1 MRSRV
6 IACLGSVELLD
17 RSRSLY
23 SRVSPPAGS
32 RGILDE
38 TYAGPR
44 DGAAV
49 GSGYAVFKAHDR
61 PDHRLLSID
70 DRREVCRE
78 KNFREPLLSRIFP
91 EEKFCGDTIKYLT
104 SFLTPLSRVQQRP
117 GCKLRFGLLWSLNF
131 TSLTHKIRR
140 LILWPLRLCSKF
152 YVSVVRINV
161 NFNTCIFRHATIRS
175 FC

>member
-1 MRSRV
+1 VCVCVCVCVCVYMRSR
-6 IACLGSVELLD
+6 ATTCLGSVELLD

-38 TYAGPR
+38 TYTGPR

-49 GSGYAVFKAHDR
+49 DSDYAVFKAHDR

-70 DRREVCRE
+70 DGRKVCRE
-78 KNFREPLLSRIFP
+78 KNFREPRLSRIFP
-91 EEKFCGDTIKYLT
+91 EEKFCGDTLKYLT

-140 LILWPLRLCSKF
+140 LILWLTTITF
-152 YVSVVRINV
+152 MFQVVSVV
-161 NFNTCIFRHATIRS
+161 
-175 FC
+175 